1 MTTTEAIVGIVA
13 VALIL
18 VRIRTFVERTDY
30 GLVRLDQ
37 LLTPPRTRAG
47 EGDDAGTRRFRES

>member
-18 VRIRTFVERTDY
+18 VRI
-30 GLVRLDQ
+30 VRCI
-37 LLTPPRTRAG
+37 RRANALCSQMAQIG
-47 EGDDAGTRRFRES
+47 RQP

>member
-18 VRIRTFVERTDY
+18 VRIRTSSSGPTT
-30 GLVRLDQ
+30 GSSGS
-37 LLTPPRTRAG
+37 T
-47 EGDDAGTRRFRES
+47 SS